1 MQTMQS
7 KLRDAVETL
16 AENLGIPLS
25 FDADAD
31 LAKFRRGRA
40 LTMGELR
47 AMPDGAIVW
56 IYIWHKESCRADSA
70 FRMTREND
78 CFYFDDGSSWS
89 ADMANDGDDED
100 SAPAENEWITVY
112 AAEPK

>member
-1 MQTMQS
+1 MS
-7 KLRDAVETL
+7 ELRDAVETL
-16 AENLGIPLS
+16 AKDLGIPLS

-31 LAKFRRGRA
+31 LEKFRRGRA

-47 AMPDGAIVW
+47 AMPEGAIVW

-78 CFYFDDGSSWS
+78 CFLFSNGTSWNADFDDEGED
-89 ADMANDGDDED
+89 AD
-100 SAPAENEWITVY
+100 PAEDEWTTVY